1 MKLATAAAIAALAM
15 TGAASAQTNI
25 GSQAPVATAN
35 LPFTMTTVSTN
46 LQLPWRIAFLP
57 DGRMLITEKVGN
69 LLLVDQKG
77 AKVVVG
83 NTPAVWWQGQGGML
97 GVYVSPTFATDSTIY
112 LTYSEPE
119 PGVDGAGLALAKAK
133 LVHGM
138 TGTNGWAKLEDLKV
152 IWRDG
157 GRGKG
162 GQYGAALAFAPDGKS
177 LFLTSGD
184 RQRFTPAQDPNSPLG
199 KILHLTLDGKPA
211 ADNPGRGKTGG
222 KSLPIFDPPSD
233 TEKAKTT
240 PALRTYTFKGP
251 NLTPA
256 EVWSTG
262 HRTPYGL
269 AFAPDGGLWEVEHG
283 PKGGDE
289 LNLIEKGKNYGWPLV
304 SYSTNYNDVP
314 IPSPD
319 TRADLE
325 KPKLYWNP
333 VVAPGGITFYKGAMF
348 PQWNGSALLGGM
360 GTKTLNRIVINGS
373 NATSAERF
381 LIDKRIR
388 DVAVAPDGA
397 IWLIEDANPGA
408 LIRVTPK

>member
-1 MKLATAAAIAALAM
+1 MKSVKLAMLMAVAA
-15 TGAASAQTNI
+15 TGAYAQTNL
-25 GSQAPVATAN
+25 GSQKPEAA
-35 LPFTMTTVSTN
+35 LPFNMVQVGSSFN
-46 LQLPWRIAFLP
+46 LPWRIAFLP

-77 AKVVVG
+77 VKVTVG
-83 NTPAVWWQGQGGML
+83 NVPAVWWQGQGGML
-97 GVYVSPTFATDSTIY
+97 GVYLSPTFATDSTVY

-119 PGVDGAGLALAKAK
+119 AGVDGGSLALAKAK

-138 TGTNGWAKLEDLKV
+138 TGANGWARLDGVKV

-184 RQRFTPAQDPNSPLG
+184 RQRFTPAQDPNTPVG

-211 ADNPGRGKTGG
+211 PGNPGAGKTGA
-222 KSLPIFDPPSD
+222 KSVPIFDPPTD

-240 PALRTYTFKGP
+240 PALRQYTFPGP

-256 EVWSTG
+256 ETWSTG
-262 HRTPYGL
+262 HRTSYGL

-289 LNLIEKGKNYGWPLV
+289 LNLIVKGKNYGWPLV
-304 SYSTNYNDVP
+304 SYSSNYNDVP
-314 IPSPD
+314 IASPD
-319 TRADLE
+319 TRPDLE

-333 VVAPGGITFYKGAMF
+333 VIAPGSITFYKGSMF
-348 PQWNGSALLGGM
+348 PAWNGSALIGGM
-360 GTKTLNRIVINGS
+360 GSKSLTRVVISG
-373 NATSAERF
+373 ATATPAERWN
-381 LIDKRIR
+381 IDKRVR

-397 IWLIEDANPGA
+397 IWMIEDAATGG
-408 LIRVTPK
+408 LFKVTPK